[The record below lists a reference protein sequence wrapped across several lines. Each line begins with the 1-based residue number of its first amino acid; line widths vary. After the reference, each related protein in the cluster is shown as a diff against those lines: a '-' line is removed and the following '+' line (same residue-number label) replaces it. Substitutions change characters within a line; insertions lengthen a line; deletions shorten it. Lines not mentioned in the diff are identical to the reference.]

1 MMPKLFTF
9 LAIENTLDAVTASSI
24 CNKGIQMYFANYFTP
39 GNAELPWATTF
50 MWAGTPQS

>member
-9 LAIENTLDAVTASSI
+9 LAVENTLDAVTASSI